1 MTTVGYGDMYPV
13 TELGYIVG
21 SFTALSG
28 LLMIG
33 FSVPVLVNNFIMY
46 YKHLEFAIIDEE
58 AKENSEDSDDDDD
71 RSEKRVVYNNNSSSS
86 PSHVEEVKLC
96 NGEEEAT

>member
-13 TELGYIVG
+13 TELGYVVG

-58 AKENSEDSDDDDD
+58 ARDEEEKKEEEDNSDDVGDD
-71 RSEKRVVYNNNSSSS
+71 SVCNNNSSTNT
-86 PSHVEEVKLC
+86 EEVKLC
-96 NGEEEAT
+96 NGEEDEN